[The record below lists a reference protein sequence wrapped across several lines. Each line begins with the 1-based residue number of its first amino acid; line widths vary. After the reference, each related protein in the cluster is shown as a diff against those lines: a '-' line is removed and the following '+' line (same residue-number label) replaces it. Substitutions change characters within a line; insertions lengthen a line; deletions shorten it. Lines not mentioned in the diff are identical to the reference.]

1 MTRTY
6 FITGTGTGVGK
17 TVCSAILA
25 EALGADYWKPVQA
38 GFEDGTDAGTVRA
51 FLENSQSRIHPEIYC
66 LRLPA
71 SPHIA
76 ARKEGLR
83 IDLQRIMDAYAE
95 IRAGSSRTL
104 LVEGAGGLMVPLNE
118 SETILDLIKRM
129 GAEVI
134 LVSRNYLGSIN
145 HSLLTARVLTNAG
158 IPVRG
163 WLFTD
168 DFMSYEDEI
177 SAWTG
182 IPVLARIPGT
192 ASVNRSFILQEAHR
206 LRQILVAQL

>member
-1 MTRTY
+1 MNKTY
-6 FITGTGTGVGK
+6 FITGTGTGIGK
-17 TVCSAILA
+17 TVCSAIVA

-38 GFEDGTDAGTVRA
+38 GFEEGTDAGTVRA
-51 FLENSQSRIHPEIYC
+51 LLQNSLSRIHPETYC

-76 ARKEGLR
+76 AREEGLR
-83 IDLQRIMDAYAE
+83 IELQRILDAYHD
-95 IRAGSSRTL
+95 IRADNSRPL

-118 SETILDLIKRM
+118 SESILDLIQRM

-145 HSLLTARVLTNAG
+145 HSLLTARVLKNAG

-177 SAWTG
+177 SAWSG
-182 IPVLARIPGT
+182 IPVLGRIPWT
-192 ASVNRSFILQEAHR
+192 ASVDRPFVLQEAGR
-206 LRQILVAQL
+206 LRQTLQKQL

>member
-1 MTRTY
+1 MSKTY

-17 TVCSAILA
+17 TVASAILA

-38 GFEDGTDAGTVRA
+38 GFDEGTDAGTVRG
-51 FLENSQSRIHPEIYC
+51 FLENSRSRIHPETYC

-76 ARKEGLR
+76 AREEGLR
-83 IDLQRIMDAYAE
+83 IELKRILDAYAD
-95 IRAGSSRTL
+95 IRSTSGRTL
-104 LVEGAGGLMVPLNE
+104 LVEGAGGLLVPLNE
-118 SETILDLIKRM
+118 SETILDLIQAM

-145 HSLLTARVLTNAG
+145 HSLLAARVLTDAG

-168 DFMSYEDEI
+168 DFMSYEGEI

-182 IPVLARIPGT
+182 IPVLGHIPGT
-192 ASVNRSFILQEAHR
+192 ASVDRQFVLQEAGR
-206 LRQILVAQL
+206 LRQTLEALL

>member
-1 MTRTY
+1 MNKTY

-38 GFEDGTDAGTVRA
+38 GFDEGTDAGTVRG
-51 FLENSQSRIHPEIYC
+51 FLENSLSMIHPETYC

-76 ARKEGLR
+76 AREEGIR
-83 IDLQRIMDAYAE
+83 IDLQRILDAYAE
-95 IRAGSSRTL
+95 IRSGRSRTL
-104 LVEGAGGLMVPLNE
+104 LVEGAGGLMVPINE
-118 SETILDLIKRM
+118 SETMLDLIQRM

-145 HSLLTARVLTNAG
+145 HSLLTARVLKNAG

-182 IPVLARIPGT
+182 IPVLGRIPGT
-192 ASVNRSFILQEAHR
+192 ASVDRSFVLQEASR
-206 LRQILVAQL
+206 LRHTLQDLL